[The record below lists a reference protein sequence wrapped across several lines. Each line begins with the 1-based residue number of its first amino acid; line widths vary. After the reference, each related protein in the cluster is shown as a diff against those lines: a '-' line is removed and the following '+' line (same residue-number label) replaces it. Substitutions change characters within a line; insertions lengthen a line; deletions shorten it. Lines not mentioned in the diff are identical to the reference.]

1 MNKDALYFHFA
12 NLGLVIIGILS
23 IHKELNPVITAFLI
37 LGVTGGFLF
46 SWRMKNSKLPHIDT
60 FIGMLSLA
68 SVVIIMSGLYEI
80 EINFENLLG
89 VFSTA
94 LAWLSLFQ
102 SFGLKAQKSYGM
114 IQFISVALLISS
126 VSMALEQE
134 TAYVL
139 YLIIFLFTLIF
150 TMRLALVCDKQ
161 SLGSLIIGDR
171 DEVMS
176 LWNQIKIGAI
186 MFSVILTLSALTYP
200 AVPRF
205 NSLSMGWIPS
215 SLLTLPG
222 RVPLLKLVE
231 NTSNIVKHNKVKK
244 EQLVND
250 NFLKRETNVDKSAE
264 EKKEEEETT
273 ERFQAT
279 EFKKEIDVYKIES
292 LMISASKTNTTLGQ
306 QVALAAVLKMSDG
319 STLPA
324 TKLADWKAIGTAKVS
339 IDNNGVLDFKK
350 SGYIQV
356 SATYMGAFSNEL
368 IIKATDPLVPKKKKG
383 FLFYIF
389 IFLLW
394 IISAIIVIFLILI
407 FIKWRRL
414 VAMCRDNPK
423 EFIKEVYYA
432 MCKAFKI
439 YGLPKFN
446 YTSHRE
452 FYNIAKELI
461 AKNPEPMQDLT
472 ENFLEVS
479 FSTHEISEEH
489 TQKAIKLFHE
499 VKDVILE
506 RDERN
511 IFWKNTVFI
520 LSVLDVLLIPRRK
533 IIGA

>member
-1 MNKDALYFHFA
+1 MNRDALYFHFA
-12 NLGLVIIGILS
+12 NLGFVIIGILS
-23 IHKELNPVITAFLI
+23 INKELGPIMTAFLI
-37 LGVTGGFLF
+37 LGVTCGFLF
-46 SWRMKNSKLPHIDT
+46 SWYMKNSKLPHIDT

-68 SVVIIMSGLYEI
+68 SVVIVMSNLYEI

-139 YLIIFLFTLIF
+139 YLIVFLFTLIF
-150 TMRLALVCDKQ
+150 IMRLALVCEKQ

-186 MFSVILTLSALTYP
+186 MFSVILTLSALVYP

-205 NSLSMGWIPS
+205 NSLSVGWIPS

-222 RVPLLKLVE
+222 RVPILKLIE
-231 NTSNIVKHNKVKK
+231 NTSKTVKHNKIKK

-250 NFLKRETNVDKSAE
+250 NLLKRETNVNKPAKE
-264 EKKEEEETT
+264 QEEEETT

-279 EFKKEIDVYKIES
+279 EFKKEIDAYKVEALI
-292 LMISASKTNTTLGQ
+292 INASKSETTLGQ
-306 QVALAAVLKMSDG
+306 QVALSAVLKLADG

-339 IDNNGVLDFKK
+339 IDKNGTLSFKEP
-350 SGYIQV
+350 GHVQV
-356 SATYMGAFSNEL
+356 SATYMGVFSNEL
-368 IIKATDPLVPKKKKG
+368 IIKATEPVAPKKKRG

-389 IFLLW
+389 LYLLW
-394 IISAIIVIFLILI
+394 IVSAAIVIFLILV
-407 FIKWRRL
+407 FIRLQRL
-414 VAMCRDNPK
+414 VVMRRNNPK
-423 EFIKEVYYA
+423 EFIKEVYCA

-446 YTSHRE
+446 YTAYRE
-452 FYNIAKELI
+452 FYNIVKKLI
-461 AKNPEPMQDLT
+461 ANNPEPMQDLT
-472 ENFLEVS
+472 ESFLEAS

-489 TQKAIKLFHE
+489 TQRAIKLFHE

-506 RDERN
+506 REERN
-511 IFWKNTVFI
+511 IFWKNTMFMFC
-520 LSVLDVLLIPRRK
+520 VLDVLLVPRRK
-533 IIGA
+533 IIDA

>member
-1 MNKDALYFHFA
+1 MSRDALYFHFS

-23 IHKELNPVITAFLI
+23 ISKELGPIMTAFLI
-37 LGVTGGFLF
+37 LGVICGFLF
-46 SWRMKNSKLPHIDT
+46 SWHMKNSKLPHIDT

-68 SVVIIMSGLYEI
+68 SVVIVMSSLYEI

-150 TMRLALVCDKQ
+150 TMRLALVCEKQ

-186 MFSVILTLSALTYP
+186 MFSVILTLSALAYP

-205 NSLSMGWIPS
+205 NSLSVGWIPS

-231 NTSNIVKHNKVKK
+231 DASKIVTHKKVKK

-250 NFLKRETNVDKSAE
+250 NFLKRETNTNKPIE
-264 EKKEEEETT
+264 ENKEEEIK

-279 EFKKEIDVYKIES
+279 EFKKEIDAYKIES
-292 LMISASKTNTTLGQ
+292 LTINASKSETTLGQ
-306 QVALAAVLKMSDG
+306 QVALAAVLKLTDG

-339 IDNNGVLDFKK
+339 IDKNGVLDFKK
-350 SGYIQV
+350 PGYIQV
-356 SATYMGAFSNEL
+356 SAIYMGAFSNEL
-368 IIKATDPLVPKKKKG
+368 IIRATDLAEPKKKKG

-389 IFLLW
+389 LFLLW
-394 IISAIIVIFLILI
+394 IASAAIVIFLILV
-407 FIKWRRL
+407 FIRLRRL
-414 VAMCRDNPK
+414 VAMRRNNPK
-423 EFIKEVYYA
+423 GFIKEVYYT
-432 MCKAFKI
+432 MCKAFKV

-446 YTSHRE
+446 YVSYRE
-452 FYNIAKELI
+452 FYKIVKELI

-472 ENFLEVS
+472 ESFLEAS

-489 TQKAIKLFHE
+489 TQKVVKLFHE
-499 VKDVILE
+499 VKEVILE
-506 RDERN
+506 REERN
-511 IFWKNTVFI
+511 IFWKNI
-520 LSVLDVLLIPRRK
+520 LFRLCVLDVLLVPRRK
-533 IIGA
+533 IIDA

>member
-1 MNKDALYFHFA
+1 MNRDALYFHFA
-12 NLGLVIIGILS
+12 NLGLIIIGILS
-23 IHKELNPVITAFLI
+23 INKILGPIIAAFLI
-37 LGVTGGFLF
+37 LGVICGFLF
-46 SWRMKNSKLPHIDT
+46 SWHMKNSKLPHIDT

-68 SVVIIMSGLYEI
+68 SVVIVMSKLYEI

-134 TAYVL
+134 ISSVL
-139 YLIIFLFTLIF
+139 YLIVFLFTLIF
-150 TMRLALVCDKQ
+150 TMRLALVCEKQ

-171 DEVMS
+171 DDVMS

-186 MFSVILTLSALTYP
+186 MFSIILTLSSLLYP

-205 NSLSMGWIPS
+205 NSLSLGWIPS

-222 RVPLLKLVE
+222 RVPLLKLME
-231 NTSNIVKHNKVKK
+231 NSSKTIKHKKVKK

-250 NFLKRETNVDKSAE
+250 NFLKRETNVNKPVE
-264 EKKEEEETT
+264 EKKEEETT
-273 ERFQAT
+273 ERFQAS
-279 EFKKEIDVYKIES
+279 EFKKEIDAYKVES
-292 LMISASKTNTTLGQ
+292 LTINANKSETTLGQ
-306 QVALAAVLKMSDG
+306 QVALDAVLKLADG

-324 TKLADWKAIGTAKVS
+324 TKLADWKTTGTAKVS
-339 IDNNGVLDFKK
+339 IDKSGTLDFKK
-350 SGYIQV
+350 TGYIQV

-368 IIKATDPLVPKKKKG
+368 IIKATEPVEPKKKKG

-389 IFLLW
+389 LFLLW
-394 IISAIIVIFLILI
+394 IVFGAILIFLILV
-407 FIKWRRL
+407 FIRLRRL
-414 VAMCRDNPK
+414 IAMRRNNPK

-432 MCKAFKI
+432 TCKAFKI

-446 YTSHRE
+446 YISYRE

-461 AKNPEPMQDLT
+461 AKNPEPMQNLT
-472 ENFLEVS
+472 ESFLEAS
-479 FSTHEISEEH
+479 FSTHEISAEH
-489 TQKAIKLFHE
+489 TQKVIKLFHE
-499 VKDVILE
+499 VKEVILE
-506 RDERN
+506 REERN
-511 IFWKNTVFI
+511 IFWKNTMFR
-520 LSVLDVLLIPRRK
+520 LCVLDILLIPRSQ
-533 IIGA
+533 IIDA